1 MGEMETSRENDN
13 EREERADFNG
23 TSIQTD
29 KTFFDIDY
37 FVKNPGFHHVAMNI
51 FKYLDPRNL
60 GNCRQV
66 SKGWKT
72 LIDNEK
78 DWWQALLKK
87 SYSIFYHEKG
97 LTKDIKVLGRF
108 TLDYYLSDPHQ
119 TLHKTEWSF
128 KWKWDRPL
136 HHAIDQNRVDIFK
149 ILAAWP
155 YLTNFNLKTSAE
167 SKAER

>member
-1 MGEMETSRENDN
+1 MGEMETFRENDNVN

-23 TSIQTD
+23 TSSIQTD
-29 KTFFDIDY
+29 KTFFDI
-37 FVKNPGFHHVAMNI
+37 KKPGLQHVAMNI

-66 SKGWKT
+66 SKGWKA

-97 LTKDIKVLGRF
+97 LTKDVKVLGRF

-155 YLTNFNLKTSAE
+155 YLINFNLQTSAE